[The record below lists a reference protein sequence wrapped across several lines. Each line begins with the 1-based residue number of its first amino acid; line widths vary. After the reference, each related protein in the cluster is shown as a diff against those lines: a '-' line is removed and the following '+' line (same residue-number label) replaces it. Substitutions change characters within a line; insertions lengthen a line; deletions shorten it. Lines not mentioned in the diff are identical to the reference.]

1 MDFCGI
7 CEQAHE
13 RRTQPVTAD
22 HDALF
27 GDPLCSHGHPDC
39 RCDIEPILVVPFDR
53 ERRFREEF
61 EVPSLPPG
69 ALDG

>member
-13 RRTQPVTAD
+13 RRAERPVEPD
-22 HDALF
+22 PDALF
-27 GDPLCSHGHPDC
+27 GVPVTPDLHPIPD
-39 RCDIEPILVVPFDR
+39 LLVPFDR

-61 EVPSLPPG
+61 EVSEPPV